1 MPKHERMN
9 AQEEGI
15 FALVQPLSP
24 FQELGVYLV
33 SVKIQTHEGK
43 RLVLYCDR
51 RGGGIDF
58 DTLTELSRRLDPLL
72 ERTLPS
78 YDYDFFDLSSP
89 GAERYLGTPIEY
101 EVYAQT
107 EVQVKLY
114 EGWEDWPKEFTAL
127 LLGAQDGRVGFAF
140 QGKEA
145 WIPEEQVVY
154 LRRFL

>member
-1 MPKHERMN
+1 MPKHDRMN
-9 AQEEGI
+9 AQEEEI
-15 FALVQPLSP
+15 FALVQHLSP
-24 FQELGVYLV
+24 FRELDVYLV

-51 RGGGIDF
+51 KGGGIDF

-72 ERTLPS
+72 EKTLPT

-89 GAERYLGTPIEY
+89 GAERYLGTPVEY
-101 EVYAQT
+101 EVYSQT
-107 EVQVKLY
+107 EIQVKLY
-114 EGWEDWPKEFTAL
+114 EVWDNLPKEFTAL
-127 LLGAQDGRVGFAF
+127 LLGAKEGNIGFLV